1 MESFMKYLSLVYGE
15 EKTLDAMPERDM
27 QTLIDNS
34 LAYDDALRESGH
46 FVAAE
51 ALQSVKQ
58 GRTLRKRGGKLTV
71 TDGPFAETK
80 EQLLGFLLIE
90 AKDMTEAIAL
100 ASKVPLLE
108 QGGTIEVRAIM
119 ELKASDSNLSSR
131 R

>member
-1 MESFMKYLSLVYGE
+1 
-15 EKTLDAMPERDM
+15 MPERDM
-27 QTLIDNS
+27 QTLIDDS
-34 LAYDDALRESGH
+34 LAYDDALRQSGH

-51 ALQSVKQ
+51 ALQSIKQ
-58 GRTLRKRGGKLTV
+58 GRTLRKRGGQLTV

-100 ASKVPLLE
+100 ASKVPLLD

-119 ELKASDSNLSSR
+119 ELKASDANFSAR